1 MSYPKLEYFHYDQ
14 CPFCQMVAGVIRQ
27 LNVKVEYKN
36 ILEDQSN
43 LERLVQDTGR
53 RTVPCLYID
62 NKPMHESADIMKWL
76 QENVDKLEKN

>member
-1 MSYPKLEYFHYDQ
+1 MTFPKLEYFYYDS
-14 CPFCQMVAGVIRQ
+14 CPFCMMVASVINE
-27 LNVKVEYKN
+27 LNVKVDYKN
-36 ILEDQSN
+36 ILEDQTN

-76 QENVDKLEKN
+76 KENEANLEKN